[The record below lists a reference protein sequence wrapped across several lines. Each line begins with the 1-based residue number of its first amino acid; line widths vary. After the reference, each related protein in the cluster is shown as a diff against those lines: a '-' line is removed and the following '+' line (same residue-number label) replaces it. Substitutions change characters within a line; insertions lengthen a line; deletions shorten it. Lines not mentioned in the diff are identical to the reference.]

1 MNFTDF
7 ESVGLF
13 LNRETLTSQEI
24 ALVERLEQLVQG
36 TISAYCHCNPFVGPF
51 CAAANRRSL
60 EYVLLILMTENFYRI
75 TRETTGWTQGK
86 FGNIEITFTDDA
98 GINAL
103 CLLLLQPFRQT
114 SLCG

>member
-7 ESVGLF
+7 ESVGLI
-13 LNRETLTSQEI
+13 LNRETLTAQEI

-36 TISAYCHCNPFVGPF
+36 TISGYCDCYPFAGPF
-51 CAAANRRSL
+51 TASANRGSL
-60 EYVLLILMTENFYRI
+60 EFVLLILMAENFYRI

-86 FGNIEITFTDDA
+86 FGNIEITLTDDA